1 MSAAMTETALREVAD
16 GVYAHVQSDGSWW
29 INNSG
34 LIVEG
39 EDAVV
44 IDTCATRA
52 RAEAFRRRIDEAG
65 APAPSRVVNTHA
77 HGDHTYGNAVF
88 PEATIIAH
96 EGCRAA
102 MLADP
107 VRWSSLRESWTP
119 TPEWSDL
126 ELRLPT
132 VTINQPITLWC
143 GERELR
149 VRPLGK
155 VAHTDHDLVIELD
168 EVAFV
173 GDLVFSGGTPLF
185 LSGSLTG
192 YLEVVP
198 YLRSLAPRLLVSG
211 HGEPCG
217 QDEVDAHERY
227 VRMVLNAA
235 SISLSGGVPPLEA
248 ARELD
253 LGEFAERYDRER
265 VVLNMHRAYADLDE
279 AWNFD
284 IRRAFADAMEYNCG
298 PLRTDV

>member
-1 MSAAMTETALREVAD
+1 MSTVTTEAALREVAD

-34 LIVEG
+34 LIVDG
-39 EDAVV
+39 GDAVV

-52 RAEAFRRRIDEAG
+52 RVEAFRARIDELG

-107 VRWSSLRESWTP
+107 VRWSSLRESWAP

-132 VTINQPITLWC
+132 VTITQPITLWC
-143 GERELR
+143 GEREVI
-149 VRPLGK
+149 VRPVGR
-155 VAHTDHDLVIELD
+155 VAHTDHDLVVELD

-173 GDLVFSGGTPLF
+173 GDLLFSGGTPLF
-185 LSGSLTG
+185 VSGSIAG
-192 YLEVVP
+192 YLRVLP

-227 VRMVLNAA
+227 VRMVLDAA
-235 SISLSGGVPPLEA
+235 AAGLSDGLPPLEV
-248 ARELD
+248 ARALD
-253 LGEFAERYDRER
+253 LGEFAERYDSER

-279 AWNFD
+279 SRPFD
-284 IRRAFADAMEYNCG
+284 IHRAFADAMEYNGG
-298 PLRTDV
+298 PLRTGV